1 MPTQYYILFISVSC
15 KVYKK
20 NIHAS
25 KKYDQNWNTVI
36 EVRSSVSLHFLS
48 DNKRIHSKVIYKS
61 CYEELLPKL
70 LIKDLEVKS
79 GGAL

>member
-25 KKYDQNWNTVI
+25 KKYDLNWNTVI
-36 EVRSSVSLHFLS
+36 EIRSSVSFHLLS
-48 DNKRIHSKVIYKS
+48 DNKRIYSKVIFKS

-70 LIKDLEVKS
+70 LIKDLEATS